1 MQRLIVL
8 IFLGVLAWGVFHAV
22 GAYRL
27 NHNVARPLVVL
38 GCTLAFL
45 GFWLIML
52 RSRSRRIDRDDGPRG
67 DAV

>member
-52 RSRSRRIDRDDGPRG
+52 RSRSRRIDDDGGPRDD
-67 DAV
+67 AV